1 MVNDVQS
8 RLGDWLALRR
18 AGVMVVLDVGGPHL
32 PRIVYWG
39 RDLGELDAQQY
50 RLLAVEPY
58 TTAAP
63 TGYPDVPLT
72 LLPARAQGWAGW
84 PGLTGHR
91 DGLASQPLFTLAEMF
106 LDATHDGDMHGDA
119 TRGGDTHGGDMQ
131 GGDALRYAGVDDLAG
146 LRLDGELELTADGV
160 LRHRHTLTNTA
171 GDATGYTVED
181 LLTLLPV
188 PPRAVEILDYTGRWA
203 NEAQPQRRPLG
214 QGTWLRE
221 QRRGRTGP
229 DSPLLLS
236 IGTQGFTH
244 RDGELWGIHL
254 GWSADQRYL
263 AQRLNTGD
271 TLVGA
276 GEILAAGEVI
286 LAPGEALST
295 PWAYGVYSDR
305 GLDGASARLHAML
318 RRRPGHPTSP
328 RPIVV
333 NTWEAVYFDQSFPRL
348 AALADAAAQVGAE
361 RFVLDDGW
369 FGSRRDDRRGLGDWY
384 VSDELWPDGLG
395 PLADHVRSRGMDFG
409 LWFEPEMVNPD
420 SDLAR
425 DHPDWL
431 IGTDGRMPPPARRQ
445 QVLDVSHPDAYA
457 YLRDRMSELI
467 ARYRIGYLKWDH
479 NRDVAD
485 PVHRG
490 GPRAGRPALREQ
502 TLAVYRLMDELRT
515 RHPGLEIE
523 SCSSGGS
530 RIDYGVLAHTD
541 RVWASDCIDPVERV
555 GIVAGISTLL
565 PFELIGAHVGSRR
578 SHATG
583 RHQDLALRLAVA
595 TFGHAGLEC
604 DLTAL
609 SPQELDQIREWVAF
623 AKSVR
628 PLVHSGELVRVDR
641 PEDPGTVLYGVLGAD
656 GREGLFNLVRLR
668 TGVGYET
675 APVRLGGV
683 RPSLR
688 YRVDR
693 VPLPGDG
700 SVHGLHPR
708 TGADGVVVAG
718 TLLRDAGFP
727 APSLRPEQA
736 AMFHLRA
743 VE

>member
-1 MVNDVQS
+1 MANDVQS
-8 RLGDWLALRR
+8 HLGGWLPIRR

-39 RDLGELDAQQY
+39 RDLGDLDADQY

-63 TGYPDVPLT
+63 TNYPDVPLT
-72 LLPARAQGWAGW
+72 LSPSRAQGWDGW

-91 DGLASQPLFTLAEMF
+91 DGFASQPLFTLAEVS
-106 LDATHDGDMHGDA
+106 LGAAPDGDL
-119 TRGGDTHGGDMQ
+119 
-131 GGDALRYAGVDDLAG
+131 LRYAGVDDLAG
-146 LRLDGELELTADGV
+146 LRLDGELELTVDGV
-160 LRHRHTLTNTA
+160 LRHRQTLTNVA
-171 GDATGYTVED
+171 ADAAYTVDD
-181 LLTLLPV
+181 LLTVLPV
-188 PPRAVEILDYTGRWA
+188 PSRAMEVLDYTGRWA
-203 NEAQPQRRPLG
+203 NEAQPQRRTLD

-236 IGTQGFTH
+236 IGTPGFTH
-244 RDGELWGIHL
+244 REGEVWGIHL

-263 AQRLNTGD
+263 AQRLNDGYA
-271 TLVGA
+271 LVGA

-286 LAPGEALST
+286 LAPGEALTT
-295 PWAYGVYSDR
+295 PWAYGVFSDR

-318 RRRPGHPTSP
+318 RRRPGHVTSP

-348 AALADAAAQVGAE
+348 AALADAAAEVGAE

-369 FGSRRDDRRGLGDWY
+369 FGSRRDDTRGLGDWY
-384 VSDELWPDGLG
+384 VSDEVWPDGLG

-425 DHPDWL
+425 AHPDWV
-431 IGTDGRMPPPARRQ
+431 IGTDGRMPPSARHQ
-445 QVLDVSHPDAYA
+445 QVLDVSHPQAYA
-457 YLRDRMSELI
+457 YLRDRMSDLI
-467 ARYRIGYLKWDH
+467 AQYQIGYLKWDH

-530 RIDYGVLAHTD
+530 RVDYGVLAHTD
-541 RVWASDCIDPVERV
+541 RVWASDCIDPLERV

-578 SHATG
+578 SHTTG
-583 RHQDLALRLAVA
+583 RQQDLPLRLAVA
-595 TFGHAGLEC
+595 TFGHAGIES
-604 DLTAL
+604 DLTSL
-609 SPQELDQIREWVAF
+609 SSEELGQFKQWVAF
-623 AKSVR
+623 VKSVR
-628 PLVHSGELVRVDR
+628 PLVHSGEVVRIDR
-641 PEDPGTVLYGVLGAD
+641 PEDPGTVLYGVVSAD

-668 TGVGYET
+668 SGVGYET
-675 APVRLGGV
+675 APLRLGGV

-688 YRVDR
+688 YHVTR
-693 VPLPGDG
+693 VPLPGEDA

-708 TGADGVVVAG
+708 TGVDGVVVAG
-718 TLLRDAGFP
+718 TLLRDAGLP

-743 VE
+743 VDGEEQ